1 MGRVAWI
8 CVLFM
13 ASSALGV
20 EIKPLSD
27 SSLNQLVHEQIK
39 NPETAS
45 EKNSCT
51 PNCPYGWVKFD
62 GRCFAYFG
70 SEMDWA
76 GAEAHC
82 INLGG
87 NLVSVH
93 SENEYQMVK
102 ALIRTYDPKEKSSW
116 IGLSNCQKKNSWV
129 WSDGSRYG
137 YSKWNP
143 REPNHKLG
151 ECCVHINDSS
161 QKNWN
166 DIPCK
171 NKYPFV
177 CVRRL

>member
-1 MGRVAWI
+1 
-8 CVLFM
+8 
-13 ASSALGV
+13 
-20 EIKPLSD
+20 
-27 SSLNQLVHEQIK
+27 
-39 NPETAS
+39 
-45 EKNSCT
+45 
-51 PNCPYGWVKFD
+51 
-62 GRCFAYFG
+62 
-70 SEMDWA
+70 MDWA

-102 ALIRTYDPKEKSSW
+102 ALIRTYDPKEKSTW